1 MHCYCWRTA
10 WQSGCGTPR
19 SPDRGNGASGR
30 RGVPQTSGNYSER
43 GCGMPASSARTSVS
57 RYRR

>member
-1 MHCYCWRTA
+1 MLLLADWLAVRMRNAFAPMAENMGLATGPA
-10 WQSGCGTPR
+10 R
-19 SPDRGNGASGR
+19 RASG
-30 RGVPQTSGNYSER
+30 YSER